1 MTEIWFCG
9 KTKMGKEKGNGQ
21 SRLEETLSKL
31 EQLERSWQA
40 TLAQEEGSPVSAEEA
55 ALPPFRA
62 IHALQQSRCEPK
74 RQHLAEDL

>member
-1 MTEIWFCG
+1 MSEETG
-9 KTKMGKEKGNGQ
+9 YGQ
-21 SRLEETLSKL
+21 SRLEETLGKL

-62 IHALQQSRCEPK
+62 IHALQQSRYEPK
-74 RQHLAEDL
+74 RQHLVEISSASEIREQ